1 MFLGEYNHTID
12 DKGRLTIPAKFRGEL
27 AAGLVVTRGLDRNL
41 VIFPLNSWQELAER
55 ITSRPLS
62 DGEMRAF
69 RRRIFSGAADLEPD
83 RQGRIILP
91 PHLREFAGIDGEVIV
106 SGMYDHVEVWGAAAW
121 VAQRQ
126 SLDATDDADRW
137 DDLGI

>member
-1 MFLGEYNHTID
+1 
-12 DKGRLTIPAKFRGEL
+12 L
-27 AAGLVVTRGLDRNL
+27 AAGLVVTRGLDNNL
-41 VIFPLNSWQELAER
+41 MIFPLNSWQELAER
-55 ITSRPLS
+55 IISRPLS

-91 PHLREFAGIDGEVIV
+91 PHLREFAGINGEVIV
-106 SGMYDHVEVWGAAAW
+106 SGMYDHVEVWSVDSWTAE
-121 VAQRQ
+121 RQ
-126 SLDATDDADRW
+126 SLDAANDADRW

>member
-41 VIFPLNSWQELAER
+41 MIFPLNSWEGLAER
-55 ITSRPLS
+55 IVSRPLS

-91 PHLREFAGIDGEVIV
+91 AHLREFANINGEAVV
-106 SGMYDHVEVWGAAAW
+106 SGMYDYVEVWSAEAW
-121 VAQRQ
+121 ATERQ
-126 SLDATDDADRW
+126 ALDTNDDADRW

>member
-41 VIFPLNSWQELAER
+41 MIFPLNSWQDLAER
-55 ITSRPLS
+55 IVSRPLS

-91 PHLREFAGIDGEVIV
+91 THLREFANINGEAVV
-106 SGMYDHVEVWGAAAW
+106 SGMYDYVEVWSAEAW
-121 VAQRQ
+121 TAERQ
-126 SLDATDDADRW
+126 SLDATDDTDRW